1 LFHPR
6 DILFYAGLE
15 FSGGLLAF
23 GLVWTRRQG
32 RRLSQPVTGDI
43 VKKSATQFLWSCV
56 FFAMISGMFGL
67 AVAGF
72 VWLAPSFLRTFGF
85 YFYGGL
91 TCVAIYPVR
100 RDAKRLAGAA
110 SDLG

>member
-1 LFHPR
+1 
-6 DILFYAGLE
+6 
-15 FSGGLLAF
+15 
-23 GLVWTRRQG
+23 
-32 RRLSQPVTGDI
+32 
-43 VKKSATQFLWSCV
+43 
-56 FFAMISGMFGL
+56 
-67 AVAGF
+67 
-72 VWLAPSFLRTFGF
+72 LRTFGF